1 MIEAEEMARALLPVL
16 RELIEEEAQRLPRIV
31 TADELADYL
40 KTTRQVIYNNADQL
54 GAIRLGDGE
63 RPRLRFRLDC
73 AQVRA
78 WQAGSSKPALV
89 DVRGPRKRP
98 IKERDDCE
106 LLPIRRPR

>member
-1 MIEAEEMARALLPVL
+1 MNVEEMAQALLPVL
-16 RELIEEEAQRLPRIV
+16 RELIEEEAQRLPLIV
-31 TADELADYL
+31 TAAELAEYL

-54 GAIRLGDGE
+54 GAIRLGDGK

-78 WQAGSSKPALV
+78 WQAGASKPSLA
-89 DVRGPRKRP
+89 DARRPPKRVV
-98 IKERDDCE
+98 KGRDDSE